1 MKRPGRKTAGLKSF
15 TRVADLSNLKS
26 LALGTIIAA
35 LTLASLAP
43 LPVHAEWKWGSS
55 KKDTKDDP
63 NRQAMVEMYQKIQAL
78 EEELAN
84 LRNQV
89 EVQGNEMKR
98 LQTRLRS
105 VTEDLDRRVQDLESG
120 GKVAGGNTT
129 TAKNAPPP
137 PATDGGDQ
145 KAYNAA
151 FSLMKQGDYTRA
163 ATSFRK
169 FLQNYPNSPLAGNA
183 QYWIAESSY
192 LVRNY
197 QLALSEFEKVKRNHP
212 NSRKV
217 PDAMLKTGYCQYEL
231 KNYSK
236 ARDILTEITQ
246 RYSGTQVALS
256 AKSRLALMKKEG
268 H

>member
-1 MKRPGRKTAGLKSF
+1 MLRNLKSF
-15 TRVADLSNLKS
+15 ILAALIAMSVVVS
-26 LALGTIIAA
+26 LASSPAA
-35 LTLASLAP
+35 
-43 LPVHAEWKWGSS
+43 AEWKWSSS
-55 KKDTKDDP
+55 KKGDANDP
-63 NRQAMVEMYQKIQAL
+63 NRQAMLEMYQKIQAL
-78 EEELAN
+78 EDELTR

-89 EVQGNEMKR
+89 EVQGNEMQR

-105 VTEDLDRRVQDLESG
+105 VTEDLDRRVQGLESG
-120 GKVAGGNTT
+120 GKVVGNNG
-129 TAKNAPPP
+129 AAQDNPPV
-137 PATDGGDQ
+137 AVTDGGDQ

-169 FLQNYPNSPLAGNA
+169 FLQNYPNSPLGGNA

-197 QLALSEFEKVKRNHP
+197 QLALTEFEKVMRDHP

-236 ARDILTEITQ
+236 AQEILTEITQ

>member
-1 MKRPGRKTAGLKSF
+1 MTKMFRSI
-15 TRVADLSNLKS
+15 S
-26 LALGTIIAA
+26 LAVVVALIA
-35 LTLASLAP
+35 TFGLAP
-43 LPVHAEWKWGSS
+43 TSAHAEWKWGSS
-55 KKDTKDDP
+55 KNGDKSSDKNSPD
-63 NRQAMVEMYQKIQAL
+63 RQAMIDMYQKIQAL
-78 EEELAN
+78 ESELAR

-89 EVQGNEMKR
+89 EVQGNEMQR

-105 VTEDLDRRVQDLESG
+105 VTEDLDRRVQSLESG
-120 GKVAGGNTT
+120 SGKAGPVGT
-129 TAKNAPPP
+129 APPGTSTP
-137 PATDGGDQ
+137 PVATSGGDQ

-151 FSLMKQGDYTRA
+151 FSIMKQGDYTRA
-163 ATSFRK
+163 ASSFRQ
-169 FLQNYPNSPLAGNA
+169 FLQTYPNSPLGGNA

-197 QLALSEFEKVKRNHP
+197 DQALAEFEKVIRNHA

-231 KNYSK
+231 KNYAK
-236 ARDILTEITQ
+236 ARDILTEVVQ
-246 RYSGTQVALS
+246 RYPETRVALS

>member
-1 MKRPGRKTAGLKSF
+1 MLR
-15 TRVADLSNLKS
+15 NLKS
-26 LALGTIIAA
+26 CLLAA
-35 LTLASLAP
+35 LIASTVIVSLAP
-43 LPVHAEWKWGSS
+43 SPALAEWKWGSS
-55 KKDTKDDP
+55 TKSDDNDP
-63 NRQAMVEMYQKIQAL
+63 NRQAMLEMYQKIQAL
-78 EEELAN
+78 EEELAR

-89 EVQGNEMKR
+89 EVQGNEMQR

-105 VTEDLDRRVQDLESG
+105 VTEDLDRRVQGLESG
-120 GKVAGGNTT
+120 GKSVGNSGAATSKPPVAM
-129 TAKNAPPP
+129 
-137 PATDGGDQ
+137 TDGGDQ

-163 ATSFRK
+163 ATSFRN
-169 FLQNYPNSPLAGNA
+169 FLQNYPNSPLGGNA

-197 QLALSEFEKVKRNHP
+197 KLALTEFEKVMRDHP

>member
-1 MKRPGRKTAGLKSF
+1 MA
-15 TRVADLSNLKS
+15 
-26 LALGTIIAA
+26 LAILVT
-35 LTLASLAP
+35 LVTLASLSPSSSA
-43 LPVHAEWKWGSS
+43 AAWKWGSD
-55 KKDTKDDP
+55 KKADSTEP
-63 NRQAMVEMYQKIQAL
+63 NQQAMLDMYQKIQAL
-78 EEELAN
+78 EEELTR

-89 EVQGNEMKR
+89 EVQGNEMQR

-105 VTEDLDRRVQDLESG
+105 VTEDLDRRVQGLEG
-120 GKVAGGNTT
+120 GGQ
-129 TAKNAPPP
+129 APASSSP
-137 PATDGGDQ
+137 PATGATKSPVTDGGDQ

-163 ATSFRK
+163 ASSFRS
-169 FLQNYPNSPLAGNA
+169 FLQKYPNSPLGGNA

-197 QLALSEFEKVKRNHP
+197 KLALTEFEKVMSEHP

-236 ARDILTEITQ
+236 AHDILTEITQ
-246 RYSGTQVALS
+246 RYTGTQVALS

>member
-1 MKRPGRKTAGLKSF
+1 MLRRFKI
-15 TRVADLSNLKS
+15 
-26 LALGTIIAA
+26 LALATAFA
-35 LTLASLAP
+35 LATLTSLAP
-43 LPVHAEWKWGSS
+43 STASAEWKWGSGN
-55 KKDTKDDP
+55 KEDANDP
-63 NRQAMVEMYQKIQAL
+63 NRQAMLDMYQKVQAL
-78 EEELAN
+78 EDELAR

-89 EVQGNEMKR
+89 EVQGNEIQR

-105 VTEDLDRRVQDLESG
+105 VTEDLDRRVQGLESG
-120 GKVAGGNTT
+120 AKVDGGNVSSSSDTE
-129 TAKNAPPP
+129 APVSS
-137 PATDGGDQ
+137 DGGDQ

-163 ATSFRK
+163 ASSFRK
-169 FLQNYPNSPLAGNA
+169 FLQTYPNSPLGGNA

-197 QLALSEFEKVKRNHP
+197 EVALTEFEKVTHDHP

-236 ARDILTEITQ
+236 AREILTEITQ

>member
-1 MKRPGRKTAGLKSF
+1 MLRRFKFLAVATAI
-15 TRVADLSNLKS
+15 
-26 LALGTIIAA
+26 ALVA
-35 LTLASLAP
+35 LTSLAP
-43 LPVHAEWKWGSS
+43 TTASAEWKWGSG
-55 KKDTKDDP
+55 KKDDASDP
-63 NRQAMVEMYQKIQAL
+63 NRQAMLDMYQKIQAL
-78 EEELAN
+78 EDELAR

-89 EVQGNEMKR
+89 EVQGNEVQR

-105 VTEDLDRRVQDLESG
+105 VTEDLDRRVQGLESG
-120 GKVAGGNTT
+120 AKVDGGNVSSSGDTE
-129 TAKNAPPP
+129 APVSS
-137 PATDGGDQ
+137 DGGDQ

-169 FLQNYPNSPLAGNA
+169 FLQTYPNSPLGGNA
-183 QYWIAESSY
+183 QYWIGESSY

-197 QLALSEFEKVKRNHP
+197 EVALTEFEKVTRDHP

-236 ARDILTEITQ
+236 AREILTEITQ

>member
-1 MKRPGRKTAGLKSF
+1 MVHQFKFLAVATA
-15 TRVADLSNLKS
+15 
-26 LALGTIIAA
+26 IAMVA
-35 LTLASLAP
+35 LTSLAP
-43 LPVHAEWKWGSS
+43 TTANAEWKWGSG
-55 KKDTKDDP
+55 KKDDASDP
-63 NRQAMVEMYQKIQAL
+63 NRQAMLDMYQKIQAL
-78 EEELAN
+78 EDELAR

-89 EVQGNEMKR
+89 EVQGNEVQR

-105 VTEDLDRRVQDLESG
+105 VTEDLDRRVQGLESG
-120 GKVAGGNTT
+120 AKVDGGNVAASSDTE
-129 TAKNAPPP
+129 APVS
-137 PATDGGDQ
+137 DGGDQ

-169 FLQNYPNSPLAGNA
+169 FLQTYPNSPLGGNA

-197 QLALSEFEKVKRNHP
+197 EIALTEFEKVTRDHP

-236 ARDILTEITQ
+236 AREILTEITQ

>member
-1 MKRPGRKTAGLKSF
+1 MLRKFKI
-15 TRVADLSNLKS
+15 
-26 LALGTIIAA
+26 LALVTAIA
-35 LTLASLAP
+35 LAAMTSLAP
-43 LPVHAEWKWGSS
+43 STASAEWKWGSG
-55 KKDTKDDP
+55 KKDDAKDP
-63 NRQAMVEMYQKIQAL
+63 NQQAMLDMYQKIQAL
-78 EEELAN
+78 EDELTR

-89 EVQGNEMKR
+89 EVQGNEIQR

-105 VTEDLDRRVQDLESG
+105 VTEDLDRRVQGLESG
-120 GKVAGGNTT
+120 ARVDGGSTSSSNNATTSTAAGT
-129 TAKNAPPP
+129 P
-137 PATDGGDQ
+137 DGGDQ
-145 KAYNAA
+145 KVYNAA

-169 FLQNYPNSPLAGNA
+169 FLQTYPNSPLGGNA

-197 QLALSEFEKVKRNHP
+197 ELALTEFEKVMRDHP

-231 KNYSK
+231 KNYSR
-236 ARDILTEITQ
+236 ARDILSEITQ

>member
-1 MKRPGRKTAGLKSF
+1 MFRISKS
-15 TRVADLSNLKS
+15 V
-26 LALGTIIAA
+26 
-35 LTLASLAP
+35 TLAAVIAVSTVTSLTP
-43 LPVHAEWKWGSS
+43 LMAQAEWKWGSS
-55 KKDTKDDP
+55 KKNDSNDP

-105 VTEDLDRRVQDLESG
+105 VTEDLDRRVQSLESG

-129 TAKNAPPP
+129 SAKNAPP
-137 PATDGGDQ
+137 ATVTDGGDQ

-163 ATSFRK
+163 ATSFRR

-197 QLALSEFEKVKRNHP
+197 QLALTEFEKVMRNHP

-236 ARDILTEITQ
+236 SRDILTEITQ

>member
-1 MKRPGRKTAGLKSF
+1 MLRKFKF
-15 TRVADLSNLKS
+15 
-26 LALGTIIAA
+26 LALVTVVV
-35 LTLASLAP
+35 LATTSLAP
-43 LPVHAEWKWGSS
+43 STASAEWKWGSG
-55 KKDTKDDP
+55 KKDDANDP
-63 NRQAMVEMYQKIQAL
+63 NRQAMLDMYQKIQAL
-78 EEELAN
+78 EDELTR

-89 EVQGNEMKR
+89 EVQGNEIQR

-105 VTEDLDRRVQDLESG
+105 VTEDLDRRVQGLESG
-120 GKVAGGNTT
+120 TRVEAGGTPSPGNT
-129 TAKNAPPP
+129 
-137 PATDGGDQ
+137 ATGTVTGASDGGDQ

-163 ATSFRK
+163 ASSFRK
-169 FLQNYPNSPLAGNA
+169 FLQTYPNSPLGGNA

-197 QLALSEFEKVKRNHP
+197 ELALTEFEKVMRDHP

-236 ARDILTEITQ
+236 AREILSEITQ

>member
-1 MKRPGRKTAGLKSF
+1 MVR
-15 TRVADLSNLKS
+15 NLKAVTLTAMIALS
-26 LALGTIIAA
+26 LVV
-35 LTLASLAP
+35 SLAP
-43 LPVHAEWKWGSS
+43 SPAAAEWKWGSS
-55 KKDTKDDP
+55 KKSDTNDP
-63 NRQAMVEMYQKIQAL
+63 NRQAMLDMYQKIQAL
-78 EEELAN
+78 EGELTR

-89 EVQGNEMKR
+89 EVQGNEMQR
-98 LQTRLRS
+98 LQARLRS
-105 VTEDLDRRVQDLESG
+105 VTEDLDRRVQGLESG
-120 GKVAGGNTT
+120 GKVVGNDSTAANSPPTT
-129 TAKNAPPP
+129 G
-137 PATDGGDQ
+137 TDGGDQ
-145 KAYNAA
+145 KAYNDA

-163 ATSFRK
+163 AAAFRQ
-169 FLQNYPNSPLAGNA
+169 FLQNYPNSPLGGNA

-197 QLALSEFEKVKRNHP
+197 KLALSEFEKVMRDHP

-236 ARDILTEITQ
+236 AREILSEITQ

>member
-1 MKRPGRKTAGLKSF
+1 MLRNFRSV
-15 TRVADLSNLKS
+15 VAV
-26 LALGTIIAA
+26 AVVAM

-43 LPVHAEWKWGSS
+43 FSAEAEWKWGSS
-55 KKDTKDDP
+55 KKSDSKNSGDP
-63 NRQAMVEMYQKIQAL
+63 NRQAMLEMYEKIQAL
-78 EEELAN
+78 EDELTR

-89 EVQGNEMKR
+89 EVQGNEINR

-105 VTEDLDRRVQDLESG
+105 VTEDLDQRVQTLESG
-120 GKVAGGNTT
+120 GKAAGNSSAAGKST
-129 TAKNAPPP
+129 
-137 PATDGGDQ
+137 PAVTDGGDQ

-163 ATSFRK
+163 ATSFRA
-169 FLQNYPNSPLAGNA
+169 FLRNYPNSPLAGNA

-197 QLALSEFEKVKRNHP
+197 QLALSEFEKVVRDHP

-231 KNYSK
+231 KKFGK
-236 ARDILTEITQ
+236 ARDILNEITL
-246 RYSGTQVALS
+246 RYPGTQVALS

>member
-1 MKRPGRKTAGLKSF
+1 MSATLRNIALVSIVAMLAVSSF
-15 TRVADLSNLKS
+15 APVS
-26 LALGTIIAA
+26 AA
-35 LTLASLAP
+35 
-43 LPVHAEWKWGSS
+43 AEWKWGSS
-55 KKDTKDDP
+55 KKDDKNDP
-63 NRQAMVEMYQKIQAL
+63 NRQAMLDMYQKIQAL
-78 EEELAN
+78 EAELTR

-89 EVQGNEMKR
+89 EVQGNEMQR
-98 LQTRLRS
+98 LQARLRS
-105 VTEDLDRRVQDLESG
+105 VTEDLDRRVQGLESG
-120 GKVAGGNTT
+120 SKVAAGGGNESPVT
-129 TAKNAPPP
+129 
-137 PATDGGDQ
+137 PATDTSGGDQ

-163 ATSFRK
+163 ATAFRK
-169 FLQNYPNSPLAGNA
+169 FLRDYPNSSLGGNA

-197 QLALSEFEKVKRNHP
+197 KLALSEFEKVIRDHP

-231 KNYSK
+231 KSYSQ
-236 ARDILTEITQ
+236 ARTILGEIMQ
-246 RYSGTQVALS
+246 RYPGTRVALS

>member
-1 MKRPGRKTAGLKSF
+1 ML
-15 TRVADLSNLKS
+15 LNLKS
-26 LALGTIIAA
+26 IM
-35 LTLASLAP
+35 LASLVATMVVVGLAP
-43 LPVHAEWKWGSS
+43 TSASAEWKWGSS
-55 KKDTKDDP
+55 KKGDANDP
-63 NRQAMVEMYQKIQAL
+63 NRQAMLEMYQKIQAL
-78 EEELAN
+78 EEELAR

-89 EVQGNEMKR
+89 EVQGNEMQR

-105 VTEDLDRRVQDLESG
+105 VTEDLDRRVQGLESG
-120 GKVAGGNTT
+120 GKVVGN
-129 TAKNAPPP
+129 NGAPPGNS
-137 PATDGGDQ
+137 PAPSTDGGDQ

-163 ATSFRK
+163 ATSFRS
-169 FLQNYPNSPLAGNA
+169 FLKNYPNSPLSGNA

-197 QLALSEFEKVKRNHP
+197 KLALSEFEKVRSDHP

-231 KNYSK
+231 KNYDK
-236 ARDILTEITQ
+236 AREILNEITQ